1 MARPEKIRLGD
12 LLIQQGLLTEEQLKF
27 ALDEQKRSGR
37 KLGRIVV
44 ESSFVTEEAISQA
57 LARQLQA
64 PFVDLKHF
72 NPKPELINLLPEAQ
86 ARRYRAVVLEEVNGR
101 LRVGFVDPTD
111 LQSYDDILRLL
122 RRDIEI
128 AVVAESQVLALIDR
142 VYRRTE
148 EISGLAKELTADL
161 GDIPVEFGDLLGTA
175 TGAEEAPVVKLLQT
189 VFEEAMRSRASDIHI
204 EPQASNLRVRFRI
217 DGVLHV
223 QMEAD
228 SKIASALS
236 LRLKLMS
243 GLDISEK
250 RLPQDGR
257 FAIKVRNTPIDVRI
271 STMPT
276 QFGESVVMRLL
287 NQNTGLLGLDRLN
300 MPPRVLERLRHA
312 VRRPSGMVLVT
323 GPTGSGK
330 TTTLYA
336 ALAELNTT
344 EKKIITVEDPVEYRL
359 PGINQ
364 VQVHEKID
372 LSFERVLRSA
382 LRQDPDIVLVGEMR
396 DQTTAEI
403 GMRAAITGHMV
414 LSTLHTNDVI
424 STPIRL
430 LDMGV
435 PRYMVA
441 LSLQLV
447 LAQRL
452 VRVICENCS
461 EPHTP
466 APHEHEWLRYELGD
480 TVDQRKYYR
489 GRGCAHCGG
498 TGYSGRTGVFEM
510 LEMTNDVVEAI
521 NSDDSGVF
529 VQAARRQ
536 MAGETLRRDAVRLV
550 IKGRT
555 TIDEAMRISNQ
566 FED

>member
-12 LLIQQGLLTEEQLKF
+12 LLIQQGLLTDEQLKF

-37 KLGRIVV
+37 KLGRIIV
-44 ESSFVTEEAISQA
+44 ESNFVTEVAIAQA
-57 LARQLQA
+57 LARQLRTEYIELKRFNSR
-64 PFVDLKHF
+64 PDLIK
-72 NPKPELINLLPEAQ
+72 LLPEAQ
-86 ARRYRAVVLEEVNGR
+86 ARRFRAIVLDEVGGR
-101 LRVGFVDPTD
+101 LRVGFADPTD
-111 LQSYDDILRLL
+111 LQAYDELVRLL
-122 RRDIEI
+122 RRDIELV
-128 AVVAESQVLALIDR
+128 VVAESQLLILIDK
-142 VYRRTE
+142 VYSRTD
-148 EISGLAKELTADL
+148 EISGLAKELTEDL
-161 GDIPVEFGDLLGTA
+161 GDIPVEFGDLLGATA
-175 TGAEEAPVVKLLQT
+175 GAEDAPVVKLMQT
-189 VFEEAMRSRASDIHI
+189 VFEEAVRARASDIHI
-204 EPQASNLRVRFRI
+204 EPQDRSLRVRFRI
-217 DGVLHV
+217 DGVLQV

-228 SKIASALS
+228 SKIASAMA

-257 FAIKVRNTPIDVRI
+257 FAIKVRDTMIDVRL

-276 QFGESVVMRLL
+276 QYGESVVMRLL
-287 NQNTGLLGLDRLN
+287 NQSTGLLGLDRLN
-300 MPPRVLERLRHA
+300 MTEHVLERLRHA
-312 VRRPSGMVLVT
+312 VHRPSGMVLVT

-364 VQVHEKID
+364 VQVHDKIG
-372 LSFERVLRSA
+372 LSFDRVLRAA

-396 DQTTAEI
+396 DQVTAEI

-452 VRVICENCS
+452 VRVICENCAEPFVP
-461 EPHTP
+461 EPH
-466 APHEHEWLRYELGD
+466 EREWLRYELGD
-480 TVDQRKYYR
+480 AVDGYRYLR
-489 GRGCAHCGG
+489 GRGCSHCGG
-498 TGYSGRTGVFEM
+498 TGYQGRTGVLEM
-510 LEMTNDVVEAI
+510 LEMSKEIVEAI
-521 NSDDSGVF
+521 NSDDAGVF
-529 VQAARRQ
+529 VQAARKQ

-550 IKGRT
+550 VKGRT